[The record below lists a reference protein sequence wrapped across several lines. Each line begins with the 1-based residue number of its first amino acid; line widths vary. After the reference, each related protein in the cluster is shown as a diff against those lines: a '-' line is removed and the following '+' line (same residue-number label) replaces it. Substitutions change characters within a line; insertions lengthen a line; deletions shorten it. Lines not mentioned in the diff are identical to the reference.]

1 MEVKDNT
8 GGTRFIINSITFN
21 RANSNW
27 VINGQEYRQFIE
39 DRYISEPEIE
49 KENNLEIPLINIR

>member
-39 DRYISEPEIE
+39 DRYMSESKAEE
-49 KENNLEIPLINIR
+49 KDNLEIPPINIS